1 MLLITADLHGS
12 LQSLEALVDVTH
24 RYDIEQVL
32 IAGDLCPSGNPQFL
46 TLLARLP
53 HRVLVRG
60 NSDSSY
66 QYEQANLL
74 LPPLVLNI
82 AYQGIP
88 ITLTHGHLD
97 VPYTVGGIVIS
108 AHTHIPHLYEDE
120 EHTLWVNPGSP
131 ARPRSAM
138 GPTYALLT
146 EDEVGIYQIG
156 SNDQLFC
163 HRLNRS

>member
-12 LQSLEALVDVTH
+12 LQALEALVDVTH

-32 IAGDLCPSGNPQFL
+32 IAGDLCPKSDPQFL
-46 TLLARLP
+46 TLLAHLP
-53 HRVLVRG
+53 NRVLVRG
-60 NSDSSY
+60 NSDSPY
-66 QYEQANLL
+66 QYSQANLA
-74 LPPLVLNI
+74 LPPLILTLE
-82 AYQGIP
+82 YCGFP

-97 VPYTVGGIVIS
+97 VPYTIGGIIIS

-120 EHTLWVNPGSP
+120 KHTLWVNPGSP
-131 ARPRSAM
+131 ARPRSAK

-146 EDEVGIYQIG
+146 EDEVGIYQTG
-156 SNDQLFC
+156 SNDQLFS

>member
-12 LQSLEALVDVTH
+12 LQGLEALVDVTH
-24 RYDIEQVL
+24 EYDIEQVL